1 MTLNQNRNLDYWKN
15 MFPELANHLN
25 DLEQQVNSLTV
36 KNQKLTELLKTQVQE
51 NKAMTKVQEDLA
63 RANSALKDALSAKD
77 RQIDNLT
84 AQLNKTV
91 ITPVRLTDHEIWEY
105 WHAFCDS
112 RENWH
117 VPLYDSSNFEMY
129 YAGCLSRP
137 KYLDDFIVYLNRE
150 LAKKNQKDKTINK
163 RDLELRLLNISFGA
177 LGH

>member
-1 MTLNQNRNLDYWKN
+1 MALNQNRNLDYWKN

-25 DLEQQVNSLTV
+25 DLEHQLNSLTD
-36 KNQKLTELLKTQVQE
+36 KNQKLTDLLKTQVQE

-63 RANSALKDALSAKD
+63 CSNSALKDALNAKD

-91 ITPVRLTDHEIWEY
+91 ITPVRLTDRKIWEY

-112 RENWH
+112 RKNWH
-117 VPLYDSSNFEMY
+117 VPLYDSSNFEAY

-137 KYLDDFIVYLNRE
+137 KYLDDFIVYLNHE

-163 RDLELRLLNISFGA
+163 HDLELRLLNISFGA

>member
-1 MTLNQNRNLDYWKN
+1 MALNQNRNLDYWKS

-25 DLEQQVNSLTV
+25 NLEQQVNNLTV
-36 KNQKLTELLKTQVQE
+36 KNQKLANLLKTQVQE
-51 NKAMTKVQEDLA
+51 NKAMAKVQEDLA
-63 RANSALKDALSAKD
+63 RSNSALKDALSAKD

-91 ITPVRLTDHEIWEY
+91 VTPVRLTDHEIWRY

-112 RENWH
+112 REDWH
-117 VPLYDSSNFEMY
+117 MPLYDASNFEMY

-137 KYLDDFIVYLNRE
+137 KYLDNFIVYLNSE

-163 RDLELRLLNISFGA
+163 HDLELRLLNISFGA